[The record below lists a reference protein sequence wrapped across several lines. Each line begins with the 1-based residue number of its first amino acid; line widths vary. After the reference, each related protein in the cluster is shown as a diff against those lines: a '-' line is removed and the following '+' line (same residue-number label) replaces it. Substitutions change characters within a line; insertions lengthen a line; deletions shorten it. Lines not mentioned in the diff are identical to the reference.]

1 MSRISIE
8 EVIKT
13 LIIAIC
19 IVIGVI
25 YVFLQKYR
33 ATLIAST
40 AIFVALLG
48 TFAGMYVL
56 NFSINMLTLFGMV
69 LAIGLV
75 VDDAIVVVE
84 NVERN
89 IDESGMDR
97 KQATIQA
104 MNRTGQFRL
113 SPPCWYWSVFSFR
126 LRSYPERQASSINS
140 SPSRLPFP

>member
-1 MSRISIE
+1 M
-8 EVIKT
+8 IKT

-56 NFSINMLTLFGMV
+56 NFSINMLTLFGW
-69 LAIGLV
+69 
-75 VDDAIVVVE
+75 
-84 NVERN
+84 
-89 IDESGMDR
+89 
-97 KQATIQA
+97 
-104 MNRTGQFRL
+104 
-113 SPPCWYWSVFSFR
+113 CW
-126 LRSYPERQASSINS
+126 
-140 SPSRLPFP
+140 PSARRG